1 MLSKSEQKRRNF
13 ILNGPLW
20 KVILSISAPLAIYGL
35 FNYLYGFFDL
45 LMVSH
50 IGGNEVASVVFIDE
64 IKNAVM
70 AFGAGIAA
78 GGAVIVARH
87 YGAGDIEEA
96 RRNAGSSFLLAFS
109 VASVIS
115 VIILIFG
122 KVILKLLKAPEEMID
137 AGYGY
142 FNVQIIST
150 SLMAINAV
158 FIGLEKA
165 KGNTRFILW
174 LNILTMIVK
183 LILSAFFVF
192 GLGKGAFHV
201 GLATLIA
208 QAMLM
213 VVALFI
219 MFSPKNSFQIKVSEL
234 TFKKKYVLPILA
246 LSIPVFTGKF
256 LFSFGKVIVN
266 SMAALYGSLA
276 VAAFGI
282 AMKLGGGPGAI
293 SIIFEESETSI
304 ISQNLGNKK
313 LKRALNTY
321 YLSHLFALVVGG
333 LGLIVV
339 SNLVDKIIPIFTT
352 ETDPL
357 FYEMILNIYYW
368 EKFSVL
374 TSASIAVITGLFIG
388 FKFTKVAFILNVARL
403 FIFRLPLLWL
413 LQYLGVGYI
422 ALGYV
427 MFISNTLTM
436 LTAFV
441 MLIIFI
447 LKLKTYGY
455 QDMHLDDQFSNI
467 QLENE

>member
-1 MLSKSEQKRRNF
+1 MLSKKEQKRRNY

-87 YGAGDIEEA
+87 YGAGEIEEA

-109 VASVIS
+109 VASFIS

-122 KVILKLLKAPEEMID
+122 KVILRLLKAPEEMID

-142 FNVQIIST
+142 FNVQMIST

-165 KGNTRFILW
+165 KGNTKFILW
-174 LNILTMIVK
+174 LNILTMIIK

-208 QAMLM
+208 QALLM
-213 VVALFI
+213 IVALFI
-219 MFSPKNSFQIKVSEL
+219 MFNPKNSFQIKVSEL

-246 LSIPVFTGKF
+246 LSLPVFTGKF

-304 ISQNLGNKK
+304 ISQNLGNKR

-321 YLSHLFALVVGG
+321 YLSHLFALIVGG

-339 SNLVDKIIPIFTT
+339 SSLVDKIIPIFTS

-357 FYEMILNIYYW
+357 FYEMILNIYNW

-427 MFISNTLTM
+427 MFISNMLTM
-436 LTAFV
+436 VTAFV

-447 LKLKTYGY
+447 SKLKTYGY
-455 QDMHLDDQFSNI
+455 LDMHLDDQFSNI